1 MGMAKKGKQMVEAVG
16 GGRKRRFGDR
26 KDGRRLRTLPPYNE
40 LTPFIMKAKNDAN
53 NYMPDSV
60 DIAEAERFLRLKRL
74 HGYPGMGFL
83 HLFIAAYIRV
93 VSQYPGVN
101 RFIAGQRIYAR
112 NDIVYVMTIKKE
124 MKTDA
129 VETTIKVIF
138 DPGDT
143 INDVYRKLNIEIEKV
158 KGAGEDTDT
167 DDIAATLM
175 KIPRLLLKFC
185 VSFLGFLDYFGK
197 IPTSLIE
204 ASPFHGSMIITDL
217 GSIGMPS
224 VYHHLY
230 NFGNMPVFIA
240 IGTKR
245 KALEIRADGSL
256 FERKYID
263 YKVTMDERI
272 CDGFYFAQTLKYFKS
287 ILSKPQVLENPP
299 EKIVEDID

>member
-1 MGMAKKGKQMVEAVG
+1 
-16 GGRKRRFGDR
+16 
-26 KDGRRLRTLPPYNE
+26 
-40 LTPFIMKAKNDAN
+40 MKTKNDAN

-60 DIAEAERFLRLKRL
+60 DITEAERFLRHKRL
-74 HGYPGMGFL
+74 HGYPGIGYL

-101 RFIAGQRIYAR
+101 RFVVGQRIYAR
-112 NDIVYVMTIKKE
+112 NEIVYVMTIKKE
-124 MKTDA
+124 MTTEA

-143 INDVYRKLNIEIEKV
+143 INDVYRKLNAEIEKV
-158 KGAGEDTDT
+158 KGEGEDTGT
-167 DDIAATLM
+167 DDIADTLM

-185 VSFLGFLDYFGK
+185 IFFLGILDYFGK

-217 GSIGMPS
+217 GSIGMPA

-240 IGTKR
+240 IGPKR
-245 KALEIRADGSL
+245 KALELKPDGSVI
-256 FERKYID
+256 ERKFID

-272 CDGFYFAQTLKYFKS
+272 CDGFYFSQSLKVFKS
-287 ILSKPQVLENPP
+287 ILRKPQVLEDPP
-299 EKIVEDID
+299 ETIIEDID